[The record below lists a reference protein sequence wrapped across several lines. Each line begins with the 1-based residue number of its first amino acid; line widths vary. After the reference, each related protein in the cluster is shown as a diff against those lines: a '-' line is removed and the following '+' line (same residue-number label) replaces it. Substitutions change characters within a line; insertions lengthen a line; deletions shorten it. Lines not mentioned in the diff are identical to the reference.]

1 MASWSKP
8 TYHRRLFVWLLVYS
22 WLMVLCFAAFQYHRE
37 RRFKAEELNC
47 RLQAVNESL
56 LAAVDDV
63 GAAIRLDTLPQIA
76 GARVSVIDLQGR
88 VLYDNSLDSLPAK
101 NHLEREEIAAAV
113 KYGSGYTIR
122 RHSESTGDTYFYSA
136 RRGKRTIVRTALP
149 YSVSL
154 RVLLRADYGF
164 LWFMIGITSVMSLLG
179 YFATRRVG
187 LHVSRLNRFAEKAEQ
202 GERIFDTE
210 PFPHDELG
218 DISNHIVRLYAQ
230 LQQAVVDRDRE
241 HRQALLAEQ
250 EKIRIK
256 KQLTNNINHELKTP
270 VAAMRVCLE
279 TLTAH
284 KDLSPEKRDEFIAR
298 CYADCERLANL
309 LADVSLITRM
319 DDGGAAIEK
328 TTVDLQEIVAE
339 VCDEFAPAAADK
351 GVEIRNGL
359 SEPVVVTGNASLLAS
374 VFRNL
379 IDNALAYSGC
389 SLIEIRRLA
398 SDDETVALLFADNG
412 CGVAEEHLPRL
423 FERFYRV
430 DKGRSRRAGG
440 TGLGLS
446 IVRNAVR
453 WHGGDIS
460 VENRRG
466 GGLVFRITLKKQTVF
481 RAPVTKN

>member
-8 TYHRRLFVWLLVYS
+8 TYHRRLFLWLLTYS

-56 LAAVDDV
+56 LAATDGTDSIPPTY
-63 GAAIRLDTLPQIA
+63 ALPPIE
-76 GARVSVIDLQGR
+76 GLRVSIIDLQGR
-88 VLYDNSLDSLPAK
+88 VVYDNSLDSLPSK
-101 NHLEREEIAAAV
+101 NHLEREEVADAV
-113 KYGSGYTIR
+113 AHGSGYTIR
-122 RHSESTGDTYFYSA
+122 RHSASTGRTYFYSA
-136 RRGKRTIVRTALP
+136 RRGATRIVRTAVP

-164 LWFMIGITSVMSLLG
+164 LWFMIGVTSAMSLLG

-187 LHVSRLNRFAEKAEQ
+187 LHITRLNRFAEKAER

-218 DISNHIVRLYAQ
+218 EISGHIVRLYAR
-230 LQQAVVDRDRE
+230 LQQTVADRDRE
-241 HRQALLAEQ
+241 HRLALHQEQ

-256 KQLTNNINHELKTP
+256 KQLTNNISHELKTP
-270 VAAMRVCLE
+270 VAAMRACLE
-279 TLTAH
+279 TLMAH
-284 KDLSPEKRDEFIAR
+284 KDLAAEKREEFIAR
-298 CYADCERLANL
+298 CYADSERLTNL

-319 DDGGAAIEK
+319 DDGSSAIAK
-328 TTVDLQEIVAE
+328 TEIDLREIIAE
-339 VCDEFAPAAADK
+339 VCDEFRPEAMNRGID
-351 GVEIRNGL
+351 IRNDVSSPL
-359 SEPVVVTGNASLLAS
+359 PMTGNASLLAS

-379 IDNALAYSGC
+379 IGNALAYSGG
-389 SLIEIRRLA
+389 SRIDIRLLA
-398 SDDETVALLFADNG
+398 EDDDTVTLSVADDG

-446 IVRNAVR
+446 IVRNAVT
-453 WHGGDIS
+453 WHDGDIA
-460 VENRRG
+460 VKNRRG
-466 GGLVFRITLKKQTVF
+466 GGLLFRFTLK
-481 RAPVTKN
+481 RRP

>member
-1 MASWSKP
+1 MASRNKP
-8 TYHRRLFVWLLVYS
+8 TYHRRLFSWLLAYS

-37 RRFKAEELNC
+37 RRFKAEELNI
-47 RLQAVNESL
+47 RLQSLNESL
-56 LAAVDDV
+56 LASI
-63 GAAIRLDTLPQIA
+63 GQSDTVSHLGPLPPIA
-76 GARVSVIDLQGR
+76 GLRVSVIDLQGR
-88 VLYDNSLDSLPAK
+88 VLYDNTLDSLPK
-101 NHLEREEIAAAV
+101 KSHLERQEIVDAV
-113 KYGSGYTIR
+113 ANGSGYALR
-122 RHSESTGDTYFYSA
+122 RHSESTGQTYFYSA
-136 RRGKRTIVRTALP
+136 RKGKNRIVRTAVP

-164 LWFMIGITSVMSLLG
+164 LWFMIGVTSAMSLLG

-187 LHVSRLNRFAEKAEQ
+187 LHVSRLNRFAEKAER

-230 LQQAVVDRDRE
+230 LQQAVAARDRE

-270 VAAMRVCLE
+270 VAAMQACLE
-279 TLTAH
+279 TLMTH
-284 KDLSPEKRDEFIAR
+284 RDLPPEKRDEFIAR
-298 CYADCERLANL
+298 CHANGERLKNL

-319 DDGGAAIEK
+319 DDGGTAIAR
-328 TTVDLQEIVAE
+328 TRIDLREIIAE
-339 VCDEFAPAAADK
+339 ACEDFALPAAGR
-351 GVEIRNGL
+351 GVELLNGV
-359 SEPVVVTGNASLLAS
+359 SEPLPLTGNAALLAS

-389 SLIEIRRLA
+389 RRIEIRLLA
-398 SDDETVALLFADNG
+398 SDDDTVALSVADDG
-412 CGVAEEHLPRL
+412 CGVAEEHLPHL

-430 DKGRSRRAGG
+430 DKGRSRQAGG

-446 IVRNAVR
+446 IVKNAVL
-453 WHGGDIS
+453 WPGGDITA
-460 VENRRG
+460 ENRHG
-466 GGLVFRITLKKQTVF
+466 GGLQFRFTLK
-481 RAPVTKN
+481 R

>member
-1 MASWSKP
+1 MASRNKP
-8 TYHRRLFVWLLVYS
+8 TYHRRLFSWLLAYS

-37 RRFKAEELNC
+37 RRFKAEELNI
-47 RLQAVNESL
+47 RLQSLNESL
-56 LAAVDDV
+56 LASI
-63 GAAIRLDTLPQIA
+63 GQSDTVSHLGPLPPIA
-76 GARVSVIDLQGR
+76 GLRVSVIDLQGR
-88 VLYDNSLDSLPAK
+88 VLYDNTLDSLPK
-101 NHLEREEIAAAV
+101 KSHLERQEIVDAV
-113 KYGSGYTIR
+113 ANGSGYALR
-122 RHSESTGDTYFYSA
+122 RHSESTGQTYFYSA
-136 RRGKRTIVRTALP
+136 RKGKNRIVRTAVP

-164 LWFMIGITSVMSLLG
+164 LWFMIGVTSAMSLLG

-187 LHVSRLNRFAEKAEQ
+187 LHVSRLNRFAEKAER

-230 LQQAVVDRDRE
+230 LQQAVAARDRE

-270 VAAMRVCLE
+270 VAAMQACLE
-279 TLTAH
+279 TLMTH
-284 KDLSPEKRDEFIAR
+284 RDLPPEKRDEFIAR
-298 CYADCERLANL
+298 CHANGERLKNL

-319 DDGGAAIEK
+319 DDGGTAIAR
-328 TTVDLQEIVAE
+328 TRIDLREIIAE
-339 VCDEFAPAAADK
+339 ACEDFALPAAGR
-351 GVEIRNGL
+351 GVELLNGV
-359 SEPVVVTGNASLLAS
+359 SEPLPLTGNAALLAS

-389 SLIEIRRLA
+389 RRIEIRLLA
-398 SDDETVALLFADNG
+398 SDDDTVALSVADDG
-412 CGVAEEHLPRL
+412 CGVAEEHLPHL

-430 DKGRSRRAGG
+430 DKGRSRQAGG

-446 IVRNAVR
+446 VVKNAVL
-453 WHGGDIS
+453 WHGGDITA
-460 VENRRG
+460 ENRHG
-466 GGLVFRITLKKQTVF
+466 GGLQFRFTLK
-481 RAPVTKN
+481 R

>member
-8 TYHRRLFVWLLVYS
+8 TYHRRLFLWLLVYS
-22 WLMVLCFAAFQYHRE
+22 WTMVLCFAAFQYHRE

-56 LAAVDDV
+56 LDAIDDADAPV
-63 GAAIRLDTLPQIA
+63 RFDALPPIE
-76 GARVSVIDLQGR
+76 GLRISIIDLQGQ

-101 NHLEREEIAAAV
+101 NHLEREEIAEAV
-113 KYGSGYTIR
+113 RNGSGYTIR
-122 RHSESTGDTYFYSA
+122 RHSESTGQTYFYSA
-136 RRGKRTIVRTALP
+136 RRGARSIVRTAVP

-187 LHVSRLNRFAEKAEQ
+187 LHVSRLNRFAERAER

-230 LQQAVVDRDRE
+230 LQQAVVARDRE
-241 HRQALLAEQ
+241 HRQALHAEQ

-279 TLTAH
+279 TLMEH
-284 KDLSPEKRDEFIAR
+284 KELSPEKRDEFIAR
-298 CYADCERLANL
+298 CHADCERLTNL

-328 TTVDLQEIVAE
+328 TEVDLRALIAE
-339 VCDEFAPAAADK
+339 VCDEFGPAAK
-351 GVEIRNGL
+351 RRGVEIRNTVAVNA
-359 SEPVVVTGNASLLAS
+359 VVSGNATLLSS

-379 IDNALAYSGC
+379 LDNALAYSGG
-389 SLIEIRRLA
+389 SLVEIRLLA
-398 SDDETVALLFADNG
+398 SDDETVALSFADNG

-446 IVRNAVR
+446 IVKNAVL

-460 VENRRG
+460 VENRHG
-466 GGLVFRITLKKQTVF
+466 GGLAFRITLKK
-481 RAPVTKN
+481 